1 MITNKDNLTLI
12 FVHACGVGNWMWYKQ
27 KDYFSNFSCMFI
39 ELPEHGNNYNIQPFS
54 VKSAI
59 KMINKAVR
67 SAPGEVILI
76 GHEMGARLILNYLVE
91 YTNDKVKK
99 IVLSS
104 TMIKTV
110 KEGLFHKILP
120 SKIIE
125 KEFEKKNKNLQN
137 IDFIKKTLDYY
148 GVEEKYKEYYLNDMT
163 RYKPRQLIK
172 IIQEGLLKK
181 LPLNLFI
188 DNDIPA
194 LILVGEKETN
204 ANRLSAKLL
213 SEYFS
218 NSELIIVDNSTDN
231 HIRTNSMVF
240 NDRVK
245 NFILT

>member
-1 MITNKDNLTLI
+1 
-12 FVHACGVGNWMWYKQ
+12 
-27 KDYFSNFSCMFI
+27 
-39 ELPEHGNNYNIQPFS
+39 
-54 VKSAI
+54 
-59 KMINKAVR
+59 
-67 SAPGEVILI
+67 
-76 GHEMGARLILNYLVE
+76 
-91 YTNDKVKK
+91 
-99 IVLSS
+99 
-104 TMIKTV
+104 
-110 KEGLFHKILP
+110 
-120 SKIIE
+120 
-125 KEFEKKNKNLQN
+125 
-137 IDFIKKTLDYY
+137 
-148 GVEEKYKEYYLNDMT
+148 YYLNDMK

>member
-1 MITNKDNLTLI
+1 MD
-12 FVHACGVGNWMWYKQ
+12 
-27 KDYFSNFSCMFI
+27 
-39 ELPEHGNNYNIQPFS
+39 
-54 VKSAI
+54 
-59 KMINKAVR
+59 
-67 SAPGEVILI
+67 
-76 GHEMGARLILNYLVE
+76 
-91 YTNDKVKK
+91 
-99 IVLSS
+99 
-104 TMIKTV
+104 
-110 KEGLFHKILP
+110 
-120 SKIIE
+120 KIIE

-148 GVEEKYKEYYLNDMT
+148 GVEEEYKDYYLNDMK